1 MLWIM
6 KAIPTKLPMNNILT
20 IIITLTKGLVFKIYK
35 SIMQTIRIIIKIVNG
50 ILIITILI
58 IKTEIN
64 SNSSINS
71 KMDISQI
78 YNSK

>member
-1 MLWIM
+1 M